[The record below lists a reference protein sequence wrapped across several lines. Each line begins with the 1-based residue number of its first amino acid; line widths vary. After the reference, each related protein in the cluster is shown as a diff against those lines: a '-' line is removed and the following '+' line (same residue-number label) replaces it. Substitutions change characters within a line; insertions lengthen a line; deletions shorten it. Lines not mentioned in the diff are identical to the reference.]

1 MSYID
6 KSLLQYLIVAGSFI
20 TFWSLCFIVYCCVN
34 KRKKVEEQYLI
45 ERI

>member
-20 TFWSLCFIVYCCVN
+20 TFWSLCFIVHYCMI

-45 ERI
+45 ERV